1 MDDRW
6 FRLGDHGRYSAIMLN
21 MFFGDFKMATLDQ
34 ETQNIDCVD
43 LQKRKYVIT
52 KYTFT
57 KIDKT
62 VKTVW
67 NKYQPDTFLNKF
79 DTLKLSLIH
88 I

>member
-1 MDDRW
+1 
-6 FRLGDHGRYSAIMLN
+6 
-21 MFFGDFKMATLDQ
+21 MATLDQ

-62 VKTVW
+62 IKTVW

-79 DTLKLSLIH
+79 DTLKEAEDAYNEKYCPPTPPESDE
-88 I
+88 